1 MFKTILL
8 GLCAI
13 SCIAFVS
20 VANDNLAKEVLRETN
35 QFRKSRSKKE
45 LVWHDGLSEIARKHS
60 EAMANGTMPFGHK
73 DFKLREKEAR
83 KVLDGKLSAI
93 AENVA
98 YGSNT
103 AEDVVAMWKNS
114 PGHRQN
120 MLGNFRYIGVGTAK
134 SKDGT
139 IYFTQI
145 FVE

>member
-8 GLCAI
+8 GLCAF
-13 SCIAFVS
+13 SCFAFATVS
-20 VANDNLAKEVLRETN
+20 DDTLAKEVLRETN

-45 LVWHDGLSEIARKHS
+45 LIWHDGLSEIARKHS
-60 EAMANGTMPFGHK
+60 EAMAKGTMPFGHK

-83 KVLDGKLSAI
+83 KVMNGKLLAI

-98 YGSNT
+98 YGSDT
-103 AEDVVAMWKNS
+103 AEDVVKNWKNS
-114 PGHRQN
+114 QGHRQN
-120 MLGNFRYIGVGTAK
+120 MLGNFRYIGIGTAK
-134 SKDGT
+134 SEDGQ